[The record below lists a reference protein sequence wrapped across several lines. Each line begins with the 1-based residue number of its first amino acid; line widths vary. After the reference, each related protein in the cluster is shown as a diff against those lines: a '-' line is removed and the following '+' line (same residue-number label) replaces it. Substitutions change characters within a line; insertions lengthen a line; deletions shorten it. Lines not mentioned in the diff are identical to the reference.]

1 MSPRDWRF
9 RLEDICD
16 SLERIEEYVKGHDR
30 DTWKADRKT
39 FDAVVRNLE
48 IIGEAVARIPDDI
61 QALNQQIP
69 WYKGLGNS
77 KYTGCRVSNHR
88 HSRNA
93 VERESR
99 IFAGCPIKPFG
110 HDDNEKWYF

>member
-1 MSPRDWRF
+1 VLPRDWRF

-48 IIGEAVARIPDDI
+48 IIGEAAARIPDNI
-61 QALNQQIP
+61 QDLNQQIP
-69 WYKGLGNS
+69 WYKMKALRNILVHEYFGVDEEIIWKTEQEDLPDL
-77 KYTGCRVSNHR
+77 KKKMKKIVSG
-88 HSRNA
+88 
-93 VERESR
+93 
-99 IFAGCPIKPFG
+99 I
-110 HDDNEKWYF
+110 